1 MFFSDY
7 IIMETRTENEVIKT
21 IKGVRELFNEV
32 RNNFSREEAKKIR
45 KKCIERNVSIK
56 HY

>member
-7 IIMETRTENEVIKT
+7 IIMEIRTENEVIKT

>member
-32 RNNFSREEAKKIR
+32 RNNFSREEGKKIR

>member
-1 MFFSDY
+1 
-7 IIMETRTENEVIKT
+7 METRTENEVIKT
-21 IKGVRELFNEV
+21 MKGVRELFNEV

-45 KKCIERNVSIK
+45 KICIERNVSIK

>member
-21 IKGVRELFNEV
+21 MKGVRELFNEV
-32 RNNFSREEAKKIR
+32 RNNFSREEGKKIR

>member
-21 IKGVRELFNEV
+21 MKGVRELFNEV